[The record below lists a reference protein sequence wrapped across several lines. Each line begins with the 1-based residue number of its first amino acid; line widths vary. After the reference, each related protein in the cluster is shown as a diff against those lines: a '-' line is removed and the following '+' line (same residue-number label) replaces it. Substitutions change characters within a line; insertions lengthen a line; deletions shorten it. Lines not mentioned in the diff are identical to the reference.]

1 METLHQLIPGNW
13 IYALGWTVVHSLWQG
28 ALLAI
33 LLSAFR
39 WFALRSAPQLRYV
52 AGLASLLALFAGSA
66 LTFWLLLETGAS
78 GEGVVITLS
87 GQAEPQ
93 AISYLTRVTDF
104 LNRQLPMLVA
114 AWIFGMVFFAFRT
127 AGGWWYVNRLR
138 KSGHTLADASWQG
151 KVDLMATRMKI
162 RRPVRLLESIHVSVP
177 LVIGHFKPLVLMPI
191 GMVNQLSP
199 NEVEAIF
206 AHELAHIRRHDF
218 LLNLVQSI
226 LDILYYFNPAVWYI
240 SATIRTERENSC
252 DDWAVAMCGN
262 SMTYVNALV
271 QLQERAVNM
280 PQLALSL
287 AGGGKPLLNRV
298 RRILN
303 QPNNKQSVM
312 ERFIATILLLAA
324 VAVFSISAG
333 TPDGESTSGEELR
346 PVLSSLQTELDSIP
360 PQNRQ
365 EEEIQIL
372 KEKGDRRMELTL
384 KNGEV
389 KEFKVDGKDIPE
401 AERNAYQAEIE
412 AMRAD
417 LERTPP
423 PPPLPPKAPM
433 APMPPSPPR
442 APGAPDPPFPP
453 GPPRAPRAFGFGHP
467 PKVTTEKL
475 PDGKMLIRVEDGEN
489 EPMVIV
495 VEGDDVVIQGRQAE
509 WAPNLAAQE
518 LALAEHFRQMEA
530 HGLMIEQQGQA
541 VEEAIQHEIAMAERA
556 HAEDRANHHKRL
568 LELEQMDFPAAISV
582 PDPPEIFFPTEAYAM
597 GGGKLEAAIE
607 SELRRDG
614 YLGPGGSYEFKLS
627 GKKLV
632 INGKKESDVIFEK
645 YRKIYER
652 HTGLDLSKNSVI
664 EIEK

>member
-1 METLHQLIPGNW
+1 METLPQLIPGNW

-39 WFALRSAPQLRYV
+39 WFAQRSTPQLRYV
-52 AGLASLLALFAGSA
+52 AGLTSLLALFAGSA
-66 LTFWLLLETGAS
+66 LTFWLLLETGGS
-78 GEGVVITLS
+78 GEGAVITLS

-93 AISYLTRVTDF
+93 AISYLSRLTDF
-104 LNRQLPMLVA
+104 LNRQLPLLVA

-151 KVDLMATRMKI
+151 KVDLIAARMKI

-199 NEVEAIF
+199 KEVEAVF

-333 TPDGESTSGEELR
+333 TPDAESASGEELR
-346 PVLSSLQTELDSIP
+346 PLLSSLQTELDSIP

-423 PPPLPPKAPM
+423 PPPLPPI
-433 APMPPSPPR
+433 APMPPM
-442 APGAPDPPFPP
+442 APGAPAPPFPP
-453 GPPRAPRAFGFGHP
+453 HPPRAPRAFGFGHP
-467 PKVTTEKL
+467 PKVSTEKL

-509 WAPNLAAQE
+509 RARNLAEQE

-530 HGLMIEQQGQA
+530 HGLMMEQQSQA
-541 VEEAIQHEIAMAERA
+541 MEEAIQHEIAIAERA
-556 HAEDRANHHKRL
+556 HAEGLANHHMRL
-568 LELEQMDFPAAISV
+568 LELDQMDVPAVISV
-582 PDPPEIFFPTEAYAM
+582 PDLPDPPRVFFQEKGLGI
-597 GGGKLEAAIE
+597 GGGQLETAIE
-607 SELRRDG
+607 RELRRDG
-614 YLGPGGSYEFKLS
+614 YLGPGGSYDFKLS
-627 GKKLV
+627 GKKLL